1 MIKKNVQFLQTFL
14 IACFFISIPVT
25 NFPFFPPSFGG
36 NSAYVKPLLVFP
48 LLGLVALVT
57 LPRMIKRPLPRAGIL
72 LIIFFLWSVVSSL
85 VPLLRLTSSPWRE
98 VSLIPREIR
107 TLITLGLACAIYF
120 TVALYPKKQSDLAQT
135 LRWLYIGLAV
145 VLFWGSL
152 QALYVLDLIPNWY
165 EVMSRAQ
172 QYITSRKLNPSRVS
186 GMTYEPS
193 SFADQIITIWLPWVY
208 AALLTDF
215 TVFPWRWKWLTI
227 EKVLFA
233 WTFAV
238 LAATLSRTGLIMG
251 VGVLIF
257 GAVLS
262 IVRGWFRDQQPSD
275 AEDEQQDRSSSG
287 RFSLNWKIG
296 LLVLLG
302 LAVFVGL
309 FIFIGSGSGYISRMW
324 KYWFADS
331 NRSLAEYLIYIGFGS
346 RITYWRTAFRIFE
359 AYPIFGVGLGNYTL
373 LFPAFIPPQQLI
385 QTPQVLRH
393 LVPAAGRTRVITS
406 KHFAARILAETGL
419 VGGAIFLVFLLILA
433 AGGLY
438 LWLSNH
444 PQKKFWGTG
453 SLLGLAAFAG
463 VTFSF
468 DSFAIPNPWILFG
481 LVTAGFAVFRR
492 EETAQPS
499 SPTREGRPSETGSR
513 PPAAQNRLP

>member
-1 MIKKNVQFLQTFL
+1 MVKKFVSSSVKVLM
-14 IACFFISIPVT
+14 AAFFISLPVT

-36 NSAYVKPLLVFP
+36 NTAFVKPLLVYP
-48 LLGLVALVT
+48 LLGLVLLIT
-57 LPRMIKRPLPRAGIL
+57 LPRLFTRPLPQSAVL
-72 LIIFFLWSVVSSL
+72 LIIFFMWSVVVS
-85 VPLLRLTSSPWRE
+85 VIPLLTITLSPWRE
-98 VSLIPREIR
+98 VSVLSREIR
-107 TLITLGLACAIYF
+107 TLITLGLACAIFF
-120 TVALYPKKQSDLAQT
+120 TTALYPTRNHELNLS

-152 QALYVLDLIPNWY
+152 QVLYVLDLIPNWY
-165 EVMSRAQ
+165 EVMSQAQ
-172 QYITSRKLNPSRVS
+172 QYLTSRKLNPSRVS

-208 AALLTDF
+208 AALLTDYS
-215 TVFPWRWKWLTI
+215 VFPWRWKWLTI

-262 IVRGWFRDQQPSD
+262 FIRGWFRDQKPSD
-275 AEDEQQDRSSSG
+275 AEDEQQDRASSS

-324 KYWFADS
+324 NYWFTNSD
-331 NRSLAEYLIYIGFGS
+331 RSLAEYLVFIGFGS

-359 AYPIFGVGLGNYTL
+359 AHPILGIGLGNYTL
-373 LFPAFIPPQQLI
+373 HFPAFIPPQQLI
-385 QTPQVLRH
+385 RTPQLLNH
-393 LVPAAGRTRVITS
+393 LVPAAGRNRIITS

-433 AGGLY
+433 AAGLY

-481 LVTAGFAVFRR
+481 LITAGFAVFRR
-492 EETAQPS
+492 EETAQSS
-499 SPTREGRPSETGSR
+499 SPTREGRPVETGSR
-513 PPAAQNRLP
+513 PPTSQNRLP